1 MKKGDLGIDLGTA
14 SLLVF
19 QKGKDIVI
27 DEPSV
32 IAVELKTGKIIAI
45 GSEAKEMI
53 GKTPKDIKAVRPIR
67 DGVIA
72 DYQIIE
78 QALKELVRRT
88 RTKFSLS
95 RPAVVV
101 GVPAKV
107 TSVERRAVIEATTAA
122 GASRVYLVL
131 EPIVAA
137 VGAGLHI
144 FDSVG
149 NMVVDIGGGTSDIA
163 VISLG
168 GIVVSR
174 SLRTA
179 GDAMD
184 DAIIKF
190 VKRKY
195 KFIIG
200 SSTAEDVKIK
210 IGKAFPTLESYELEV
225 RGRDAL
231 NGLPG
236 NIRITSDD
244 VHEAI
249 SQILQDIVLSLRQI
263 LEDTPPEIAADIMDT
278 GIVLTGG
285 GSLLRGLPDLIIQ
298 ETGIKTIVSEDPRT
312 CVVKGIGELLDSDK
326 RLQRVA
332 INHNK

>member
-32 IAVELKTGKIIAI
+32 IAIDSRNGKIIAI
-45 GSEAKEMI
+45 GSQAKDMI

-72 DYQIIE
+72 DYTVIE
-78 QALKELVRRT
+78 QALKELVSRT
-88 RTKFSLS
+88 RTKLSFS
-95 RPAVVV
+95 RPAVIV

-107 TSVERRAVIEATTAA
+107 TSVERRAVVEASAAA
-122 GASRVYLVL
+122 GASKVYLVL
-131 EPIVAA
+131 EPVAA
-137 VGAGLHI
+137 AMGAGLNI

-174 SLRTA
+174 SMRAA
-179 GDAMD
+179 GDGMD
-184 DAIIKF
+184 EAIIKY

-195 KFIIG
+195 KFLIG
-200 SSTAEDVKIK
+200 SSTAEEIKVK

-225 RGRDAL
+225 KGRDAL

-244 VHEAI
+244 VLEAI
-249 SQILQDIVLSLRQI
+249 SQILQELVLNLRQI
-263 LEDTPPEIAADIMDT
+263 LEETPPEIEIGRA
-278 GIVLTGG
+278 
-285 GSLLRGLPDLIIQ
+285 SCRERG
-298 ETGIKTIVSEDPRT
+298 
-312 CVVKGIGELLDSDK
+312 
-326 RLQRVA
+326 
-332 INHNK
+332 